1 MATMNTLPAKRPAEG
16 PVHVDPDH
24 HRRAIGAGITRH
36 VVIGLLAV
44 AALVFGVGGLA
55 AMIDF
60 AGAVVGHGTLV
71 VSGNVKKVQHQ
82 SGGTVAE
89 ILVKEG
95 DEVTAGQVLIRLD
108 PTMAAANRGIVTKG
122 LYEAMAQRARLEAER
137 SGSTEITFPKELL
150 ALADQAD
157 VAEIVRTET
166 NAFDAGVTARAGL
179 KAQLRKKI
187 NELEQ
192 QLVGLDAQ
200 EDAIRRQIALA
211 KSEVEGLRT
220 LKGQD
225 LVSMAR
231 ITEAESRAAQLDGQL
246 GQIIASIAQT
256 GAEIAGAEL
265 QIIQVDQDARSKASE
280 LLAENTSRLNE
291 LSERKIAADD
301 QFAKQ
306 TIVAPISGTVYQ
318 LAAHTVGGVI
328 NPGED
333 IMLVAPGNDQ
343 LVVEAQI
350 SPAQIDRV
358 HADQEAVLRFTS
370 FGSRETPEY
379 IGAVDTVS
387 PDLITDQRTGVSYY
401 RARISMPQEA
411 LDDLGSKFVPGM
423 PVEVFIVTGDRTV
436 LSYLTKPLM
445 DQVMHTFRER

>member
-1 MATMNTLPAKRPAEG
+1 MADMNTLPVPTSPSDPG
-16 PVHVDPDH
+16 HTDPDH
-24 HRRAIGAGITRH
+24 HRRTIGSGISRH
-36 VVIGLLAV
+36 VTVGMLAV
-44 AALVFGVGGLA
+44 AVLVFGIGGLA

-82 SGGTVAE
+82 GGGTVAE
-89 ILVKEG
+89 ILVREG
-95 DEVTAGQVLIRLD
+95 DHVTAGQVLIRLD

-137 SGSTEITFPKELL
+137 SGSTEINFPKELL
-150 ALADQAD
+150 DYADQPE
-157 VAEIVRTET
+157 VAEIIRIET

-179 KAQLRKKI
+179 KEQLRKKI

-192 QLVGLDAQ
+192 QLVGLGAQ
-200 EDAIRRQIALA
+200 EDAVRRQIALA
-211 KSEVEGLRT
+211 KEEVEGLRT

-225 LVSMAR
+225 LVSIAR

-256 GAEIAGAEL
+256 GAEVAGAEL

-280 LLAENTSRLNE
+280 LLADNTSRLNE

-306 TIVAPISGTVYQ
+306 TIVAPISGVVYQ
-318 LAAHTVGGVI
+318 LTVHTIGGVI

-333 IMLVAPGNDQ
+333 IMLVVPGNDQ
-343 LVVEAQI
+343 LIVEAQI

-358 HADQEAVLRFTS
+358 HGDQEAVLRFTS
-370 FGSRETPEY
+370 FGSRETPEF
-379 IGAVDTVS
+379 IGRVNTVS
-387 PDLITDQRTGVSYY
+387 PDLIVDQRTGVSYY
-401 RARISMPQEA
+401 KARISMPQEA
-411 LDDLGSKFVPGM
+411 LDELGEKFVPGM

-436 LSYLTKPLM
+436 LSYLTKPLT
-445 DQVMHTFRER
+445 DQIMHTFRER

>member
-1 MATMNTLPAKRPAEG
+1 MSDMKQLPVAAK
-16 PVHVDPDH
+16 PVAQTDPDH
-24 HRRAIGAGITRH
+24 HRRLISSGLRRH
-36 VVIGLLAV
+36 VVIGLLSV
-44 AALVFGVGGLA
+44 ALLVLGVGGLA

-71 VSGNVKKVQHQ
+71 VSGNVKKIQHPT
-82 SGGTVAE
+82 GGTVSE

-95 DEVTAGQVLIRLD
+95 DEVKAGEVLIRLD

-122 LYEAMAQRARLEAER
+122 LYESLAQKARLEAER
-137 SGSTEITFPKELL
+137 SGATTLEFPKMLTDFSGQPEV
-150 ALADQAD
+150 DEVMRIEQ
-157 VAEIVRTET
+157 
-166 NAFDAGVTARAGL
+166 NAFDAGVDARAGL
-179 KAQLRKKI
+179 KEQLRKKI

-192 QLVGLDAQ
+192 QLVGLHAQ
-200 EDAIRRQIALA
+200 EDAVKRQIALA
-211 KSEVEGLRT
+211 KEEVEGLRT
-220 LKGQD
+220 LRGQD
-225 LVSMAR
+225 LVSTAR

-280 LLAENTSRLNE
+280 QLADNTSRLNE
-291 LSERKIAADD
+291 LTERKIAADD
-301 QFAKQ
+301 QFQKQ

-318 LAAHTVGGVI
+318 LAAHTIGGVI
-328 NPGED
+328 NPGEE
-333 IMLVAPGNDQ
+333 IMLIVPESDQ

-358 HADQEAVLRFTS
+358 HANQEAILRFTS

-379 IGAVDTVS
+379 QGNVVTVS

-401 RARISMPQEA
+401 KARITMPQEA
-411 LDDLGSKFVPGM
+411 LDELGDRFVPGM

-436 LSYLTKPLM
+436 LSYLTKPLA
-445 DQVMHTFRER
+445 DQIMHTFRER

>member
-1 MATMNTLPAKRPAEG
+1 MATSKLPVPASNT
-16 PVHVDPDH
+16 VHEDPDY
-24 HRRAIGAGITRH
+24 HRRHIRAGLGRH
-36 VVIGLLAV
+36 LAIGLLAV

-82 SGGTVAE
+82 AGGTVAE

-95 DEVTAGQVLIRLD
+95 DHVNVGDVLIRLD

-137 SGSTEITFPKELL
+137 SGATEIHFAKELL
-150 ALADQAD
+150 ALSDQPE
-157 VAEIVRTET
+157 VAEIIRIET
-166 NAFDAGVTARAGL
+166 NAFDAGVSARAGQ
-179 KAQLRKKI
+179 KDQLRKKI

-192 QLVGLDAQ
+192 QLVGLHAQ
-200 EDAIRRQIALA
+200 EDAVRRQIALA
-211 KSEVEGLRT
+211 KDEVEGLRS
-220 LKGQD
+220 LKGKD

-280 LLAENTSRLNE
+280 LLADNTSRFNE

-306 TIVAPISGTVYQ
+306 TITAPISGVVYQ
-318 LAAHTVGGVI
+318 LQAHTIGGVI

-333 IMLVAPGNDQ
+333 IMLIVPEADQ

-350 SPAQIDRV
+350 SPSQIDRV
-358 HADQEAVLRFTS
+358 HAKQEAVLRFTS

-387 PDLITDQRTGVSYY
+387 PDLITDQRTGIPYY
-401 RARISMPQEA
+401 KARISMPQQA
-411 LDDLGSKFVPGM
+411 LDELGEKFVPGM

-436 LSYLTKPLM
+436 LSYLTKPLA
-445 DQVMHTFRER
+445 DQIMHTFRER

>member
-1 MATMNTLPAKRPAEG
+1 MSEMKQLPATAK
-16 PVHVDPDH
+16 PVAQTDPDH
-24 HRRAIGAGITRH
+24 HRRLISSGLRRH
-36 VVIGLLAV
+36 VIIGLLSV

-60 AGAVVGHGTLV
+60 AGAVVGRGTLV
-71 VSGNVKKVQHQ
+71 VSGNVKKIQHP

-89 ILVKEG
+89 ILVEEG
-95 DEVTAGQVLIRLD
+95 DTVKAGDVLVRLD

-122 LYEAMAQRARLEAER
+122 VYESLAQKTRLEAER
-137 SGSTEITFPKELL
+137 SGATTLDFPK
-150 ALADQAD
+150 ALTDHADLPE
-157 VAEIVRTET
+157 AEEIIRIET
-166 NAFDAGVTARAGL
+166 NAFEAGVAARAGQ
-179 KAQLRKKI
+179 KDQLRKKI

-192 QLVGLDAQ
+192 QLVGLHAQ
-200 EDAIRRQIALA
+200 EDAVKRQIALA
-211 KSEVEGLRT
+211 KDEVEGLRT
-220 LKGQD
+220 LRGQD
-225 LVSMAR
+225 LVSTAR

-265 QIIQVDQDARSKASE
+265 QIIQVEQDARSKASE
-280 LLAENTSRLNE
+280 QLADNTSRLNE
-291 LSERKIAADD
+291 LIERKIAADD
-301 QFAKQ
+301 QFEKQ

-318 LAAHTVGGVI
+318 LAVHTIGGVI
-328 NPGED
+328 NPGEE
-333 IMLVAPGNDQ
+333 IMLIVPQSDQ

-358 HADQEAVLRFTS
+358 HADQEAILRFTS

-379 IGAVDTVS
+379 KGNVVTVS

-401 RARISMPQEA
+401 KARITMPQDA
-411 LDDLGSKFVPGM
+411 LDDLGARFVPGM

-436 LSYLTKPLM
+436 LSYLTKPLA
-445 DQVMHTFRER
+445 DQIMHTFRER

>member
-1 MATMNTLPAKRPAEG
+1 MSAMKTLPPPTSSG
-16 PVHVDPDH
+16 PDH
-24 HRRAIGAGITRH
+24 SHRLHIRSGITRH
-36 VVIGLLAV
+36 VAIGLLAV
-44 AALVFGVGGLA
+44 AALVFGIGGLA

-82 SGGTVAE
+82 DGGIVAD

-95 DEVTAGQVLIRLD
+95 DEVQAGQVLIRLD

-137 SGSTEITFPKELL
+137 SGSEEITFSKELL
-150 ALADQAD
+150 AHTDQPEA
-157 VAEIVRTET
+157 AEIIRIET
-166 NAFDAGVTARAGL
+166 NAFEAGVTARAGL
-179 KAQLRKKI
+179 KEQLRKKI

-192 QLVGLDAQ
+192 QLVGLRAQ
-200 EDAIRRQIALA
+200 EDAVRRQIALA
-211 KSEVEGLRT
+211 TEEVEGLRT

-225 LVSMAR
+225 LVSIAR

-265 QIIQVDQDARSKASE
+265 QIIQVDQDSRSKASE
-280 LLAENTSRLNE
+280 ALAENTSRLNE

-301 QFAKQ
+301 QFKKQ
-306 TIVAPISGTVYQ
+306 TIIAPIAGVVYQ
-318 LAAHTVGGVI
+318 LTAHTIGGVI

-333 IMLVAPGNDQ
+333 IMLIVPEQDQ

-350 SPAQIDRV
+350 SPSQIDRV

-387 PDLITDQRTGVSYY
+387 PDLITDQRTGIPYY
-401 RARISMPQEA
+401 KARITMPPQALQE
-411 LDDLGSKFVPGM
+411 LGEKFVPGM

-436 LSYLTKPLM
+436 LSYLTKPLT
-445 DQVMHTFRER
+445 DQIMHTFRER

>member
-1 MATMNTLPAKRPAEG
+1 MKALPPPQSNG
-16 PVHVDPDH
+16 PDH
-24 HRRAIGAGITRH
+24 GHRLHIRSGITRH
-36 VVIGLLAV
+36 VAIGLLAV

-82 SGGTVAE
+82 DGGIVAD

-95 DEVTAGQVLIRLD
+95 DEVQAGDVLIRLD

-137 SGSTEITFPKELL
+137 SGSEEIAFAKELL
-150 ALADQAD
+150 AHNDVPE
-157 VAEIVRTET
+157 VAEIIRIET

-179 KAQLRKKI
+179 KDQLRKKI

-192 QLVGLDAQ
+192 QLVGLRAQ
-200 EDAIRRQIALA
+200 EDAIRRQIDLA
-211 KSEVEGLRT
+211 TEEVEGLRT

-225 LVSMAR
+225 LVSIAR

-246 GQIIASIAQT
+246 GQVIASIAQT

-301 QFAKQ
+301 QFSKQ
-306 TIVAPISGTVYQ
+306 TIVAPISGIVYQ
-318 LAAHTVGGVI
+318 LAAHTIGGVI

-333 IMLVAPGNDQ
+333 IMLIVPGNDQ

-350 SPAQIDRV
+350 SPSQIDRV

-379 IGAVDTVS
+379 IGSVDTVS
-387 PDLITDQRTGVSYY
+387 PDLITDQRTGIPYY
-401 RARISMPQEA
+401 KVRITMPPQA
-411 LDDLGSKFVPGM
+411 LEELGEKFVPGM

-436 LSYLTKPLM
+436 LSYLTKPLT
-445 DQVMHTFRER
+445 DQIMHTFRER

>member
-1 MATMNTLPAKRPAEG
+1 MASMNTLPTPAG
-16 PVHVDPDH
+16 PPAPAHADPDH
-24 HRRAIGAGITRH
+24 HRRTIYGGIRRHLLIGM
-36 VVIGLLAV
+36 LAV
-44 AALVFGVGGLA
+44 AGLVIGIGGLA

-82 SGGTVAE
+82 TGGTVAE

-95 DEVTAGQVLIRLD
+95 DHVQAGQVLVRLD

-122 LYEAMAQRARLEAER
+122 LYEGMAQRARLEAER
-137 SGSTEITFPKELL
+137 SGSDEINFPKELL
-150 ALADQAD
+150 DHADQPEA
-157 VAEIVRTET
+157 AEIIRIET

-179 KAQLRKKI
+179 KEQLRKKI

-200 EDAIRRQIALA
+200 EDAVRRQIALA

-246 GQIIASIAQT
+246 GQIIATIAQT

-301 QFAKQ
+301 QFTKQ
-306 TIVAPISGTVYQ
+306 TIVAPISGVVYQ

-333 IMLVAPGNDQ
+333 IMLVVPENDQ
-343 LVVEAQI
+343 LIVEAQI

-358 HADQEAVLRFTS
+358 HREQEAVLRFTS

-387 PDLITDQRTGVSYY
+387 PDLITDQRTGIAYY
-401 RARISMPQEA
+401 KARISMPQQA
-411 LDDLGSKFVPGM
+411 LDELGEKFIPGM

-436 LSYLTKPLM
+436 LSYLTKPLT
-445 DQVMHTFRER
+445 DQIMHTFRER

>member
-1 MATMNTLPAKRPAEG
+1 MKALPPPQSNG
-16 PVHVDPDH
+16 PDH
-24 HRRAIGAGITRH
+24 GHRLHIRSGITRH
-36 VVIGLLAV
+36 VAIGLLAV

-82 SGGTVAE
+82 DGGIVAD

-95 DEVTAGQVLIRLD
+95 DEVQAGDVLIRLD

-137 SGSTEITFPKELL
+137 SGSEEIAFAKELL
-150 ALADQAD
+150 AHNDVPE
-157 VAEIVRTET
+157 VAEIIRIET
-166 NAFDAGVTARAGL
+166 NAFDAGVTARTGL
-179 KAQLRKKI
+179 KDQLRKKI

-192 QLVGLDAQ
+192 QLVGLRAQ
-200 EDAIRRQIALA
+200 EDAIRRQIDLA
-211 KSEVEGLRT
+211 TEEVEGLRT

-225 LVSMAR
+225 LVSIAR

-301 QFAKQ
+301 QFSKQ
-306 TIVAPISGTVYQ
+306 TIVAPISGIVYQ
-318 LAAHTVGGVI
+318 LAAHTIGGVI
-328 NPGED
+328 NPE
-333 IMLVAPGNDQ
+333 
-343 LVVEAQI
+343 
-350 SPAQIDRV
+350 
-358 HADQEAVLRFTS
+358 
-370 FGSRETPEY
+370 
-379 IGAVDTVS
+379 IG
-387 PDLITDQRTGVSYY
+387 
-401 RARISMPQEA
+401 RAH
-411 LDDLGSKFVPGM
+411 V
-423 PVEVFIVTGDRTV
+423 
-436 LSYLTKPLM
+436 
-445 DQVMHTFRER
+445 

>member
-1 MATMNTLPAKRPAEG
+1 MAMMKALPAPHGG
-16 PVHVDPDH
+16 PDHQDPDH
-24 HRRAIGAGITRH
+24 HRRSIRSGLGRHLAIGLI
-36 VVIGLLAV
+36 AV
-44 AALVFGVGGLA
+44 GALVFGVGGLA

-82 SGGTVAE
+82 NGGTVAE

-95 DEVTAGQVLIRLD
+95 DKVEAGQVLIRLD

-137 SGSTEITFPKELL
+137 SGATEISFSKDLL
-150 ALADQAD
+150 ALSAQPE
-157 VAEIVRTET
+157 VEEIIRIET
-166 NAFDAGVTARAGL
+166 NAFDAGVSARTGQ
-179 KAQLRKKI
+179 KNQLRKKI

-192 QLVGLDAQ
+192 QLVGLHAQ
-200 EDAIRRQIALA
+200 EDAVRRQIALA
-211 KSEVEGLRT
+211 KDEVEGLRS
-220 LKGQD
+220 LKGKD

-246 GQIIASIAQT
+246 GQIIASVAQT

-265 QIIQVDQDARSKASE
+265 QIIQVDQDARSRASE
-280 LLAENTSRLNE
+280 LLAENTSRFNE

-306 TIVAPISGTVYQ
+306 TITAPISGVVYQ
-318 LAAHTVGGVI
+318 LAAHTIGGVI

-333 IMLVAPGNDQ
+333 IMLIVPENDK
-343 LVVEAQI
+343 LVVDAQI
-350 SPAQIDRV
+350 SPSQIDRV
-358 HADQEAVLRFTS
+358 HAKQEAVLRFTS

-379 IGAVDTVS
+379 IGFVETIS
-387 PDLITDQRTGVSYY
+387 PDLITDQRTGISYY
-401 RARISMPQEA
+401 KARIIMPQEA
-411 LDDLGSKFVPGM
+411 LDELGEKFVPGM

-436 LSYLTKPLM
+436 LSYLTKPLA
-445 DQVMHTFRER
+445 DQIMHTFRER

>member
-1 MATMNTLPAKRPAEG
+1 MAMNKLPVPAAG
-16 PVHVDPDH
+16 DPGHQDPDY
-24 HRRAIGAGITRH
+24 HRRHIRSGLGRH
-36 VVIGLLAV
+36 LTIGLLAV
-44 AALVFGVGGLA
+44 AALVFGIGGLA
-55 AMIDF
+55 AMINF

-95 DEVTAGQVLIRLD
+95 DHVDVGDVLIRLD

-122 LYEAMAQRARLEAER
+122 LYESMAQRARLEAER
-137 SGSTEITFPKELL
+137 SGATEIHFPKELL
-150 ALADQAD
+150 AFSDQPE
-157 VAEIVRTET
+157 VAEIIRIET
-166 NAFDAGVTARAGL
+166 NAFDAGVSARTGQ
-179 KAQLRKKI
+179 KDQLRKKI

-192 QLVGLDAQ
+192 QLVGLRAQ
-200 EDAIRRQIALA
+200 EDAARRQIALA
-211 KSEVEGLRT
+211 KDEVEGLRS

-280 LLAENTSRLNE
+280 LLADNTSRLNE

-306 TIVAPISGTVYQ
+306 TITAPISGVVYQ
-318 LAAHTVGGVI
+318 LQAHTIGGVI

-333 IMLVAPGNDQ
+333 IMLIVPEADQ
-343 LVVEAQI
+343 LIVEAQI
-350 SPAQIDRV
+350 SPSQIDRV
-358 HADQEAVLRFTS
+358 HAKQEAVLRFTS

-401 RARISMPQEA
+401 KARISMPQQA
-411 LDDLGSKFVPGM
+411 LDELGEKFVPGM

-436 LSYLTKPLM
+436 LSYLTKPLA
-445 DQVMHTFRER
+445 DQIMHTFRER